1 MCARTREGIS
11 GLARVHRWHHAGRRN
26 ASRGQE
32 WLIDADGRDLLL
44 MRIPGRVHYPA
55 DRMKALETPGW
66 QAALDGSPDEA
77 VAMQIAFRVVHP
89 EISRWS
95 LASIKWPT

>member
-11 GLARVHRWHHAGRRN
+11 GLARVHRRHHAGRGN

-32 WLIDADGRDLLL
+32 WLIYTDGCDLLL
-44 MRIPGRVHYPA
+44 LCIPDRVHYPA

-66 QAALDGSPDEA
+66 QAALDWRPEEA

-89 EISRWS
+89 EISR
-95 LASIKWPT
+95 